1 MKKLTIACVVMLCS
15 VVSMAGNV
23 LGYWKGEVMTLP
35 IVFHLFQK
43 DGNLLATISSPA
55 QGATDIPCDMV
66 TVKGDSVEIKML
78 RLNASFKGV
87 LLPDEN
93 SIKGIFKQ
101 GLEVPLMLTR
111 TTAESAMLYR
121 PQEPKPPFVY
131 RQEEVKFNHG
141 EVSLAGTLTMPSW
154 GQNFPAV
161 VLVSGSGAQN
171 RDEELFGHKPFA
183 VIADHLTRAGIAVL
197 RYDDRGV
204 GGSSA
209 GSADDTTLD
218 FAQDALAAVDYLKTR
233 SEIDSENIGVIGH
246 SEGGTIAV
254 ICAAMRPDD
263 VAFIVSLAGA
273 MVKGRDVMVRQ
284 NCLLAEMSG
293 KPLAEEQKN
302 EVETIFAAIDSID
315 SPGRLREA
323 LRTIMANSAIQN
335 EASIEHSLNVMT
347 SPWYMAFVKF
357 DPSVHIVGVKCPF
370 LALNG
375 EWDVQVDAT
384 QNLEAVKRLAP
395 SATVKSYKN
404 MNHLFQEISS
414 FAQSMSYANISQTI
428 SPIVLD
434 DIATWV
440 VGEVRKR
447 R

>member
-1 MKKLTIACVVMLCS
+1 MKKLAITCVVMLYS
-15 VVSMAGNV
+15 VISMAGNV
-23 LGYWKGEVMTLP
+23 HGHWKGEVMTLP
-35 IVFHLFQK
+35 IVFHIFEK
-43 DGNLLATISSPA
+43 DGEMLATISSPA
-55 QGATDIPCDMV
+55 QGATDIPCEMV
-66 TVKGDSVEIKML
+66 TVKGDSVKIKML

-87 LLPDEN
+87 LSPDEN
-93 SIKGIFKQ
+93 SIKGQFKQ
-101 GLEVPLMLTR
+101 GVEVPLVLTR

-131 RQEEVKFNHG
+131 RQEEVTFNHG
-141 EVSLAGTLTMPSW
+141 EISLAGTLTMPSW
-154 GQNFPAV
+154 GRNFPAV

-183 VIADHLTRAGIAVL
+183 VIADFLTRAGIAVL

-233 SEIDSENIGVIGH
+233 SEIDSKNIGIIGH

-273 MVKGRDVMVRQ
+273 MVKGRDVMVQQ

-293 KPLAEEQKN
+293 NPLNEEQKR
-302 EVETIFAAIDSID
+302 EVETIFATIDSINEPD
-315 SPGRLREA
+315 RLRDALKTLMASHGEA
-323 LRTIMANSAIQN
+323 R
-335 EASIEHSLNVMT
+335 IEQSLKVMT

-357 DPSVHIVGVKCPF
+357 DPSTHLAQVKCPF

-375 EWDVQVDAT
+375 EWDAQVDAT
-384 QNLEAVKRLAP
+384 LNLEAVKRLVP
-395 SATVKSYKN
+395 SATVKSYKK
-404 MNHLFQEISS
+404 MNHLFQEIPN
-414 FAQSMSYANISQTI
+414 FAQSMSYGNICQTI

-440 VGEVRKR
+440 VDEVRKSR
-447 R
+447 

>member
-1 MKKLTIACVVMLCS
+1 MKKLAITCVVMLYS
-15 VVSMAGNV
+15 VISMAGNV
-23 LGYWKGEVMTLP
+23 HGYWKGEVMTLP
-35 IVFHLFQK
+35 IVFHIFEK
-43 DGNLLATISSPA
+43 DGEMLATISSPA
-55 QGATDIPCDMV
+55 QGATDIPCEMV
-66 TVKGDSVEIKML
+66 TVKGDSVKIKML

-87 LLPDEN
+87 LSPDEN
-93 SIKGIFKQ
+93 SIKGQFKQ
-101 GLEVPLMLTR
+101 GVEVPLVLTR

-131 RQEEVKFNHG
+131 RQEEVTFNHG
-141 EVSLAGTLTMPSW
+141 EISLAGTLTMPSW
-154 GQNFPAV
+154 GRNFPAV

-183 VIADHLTRAGIAVL
+183 VIADFLTRAGIAVL

-233 SEIDSENIGVIGH
+233 GEIDSKNIGIIGH

-273 MVKGRDVMVRQ
+273 MVKGRDVMVQQ

-293 KPLAEEQKN
+293 NPLNEEQKR
-302 EVETIFAAIDSID
+302 EVETIFATIDSINEPD
-315 SPGRLREA
+315 RLRDALKTLMASHGEA
-323 LRTIMANSAIQN
+323 R
-335 EASIEHSLNVMT
+335 IEQSLKVMT

-357 DPSVHIVGVKCPF
+357 DPSTHLAQVKCPF

-384 QNLEAVKRLAP
+384 LNLEAVKRLAP
-395 SATVKSYKN
+395 SAMVKSYKK
-404 MNHLFQEISS
+404 MNHLFQEISN
-414 FAQSMSYANISQTI
+414 FAQSMSYGNISQTI

-440 VGEVRKR
+440 VDEVRKSR
-447 R
+447 

>member
-1 MKKLTIACVVMLCS
+1 MKKLAITCVVMLYS
-15 VVSMAGNV
+15 VISMAGNV
-23 LGYWKGEVMTLP
+23 HGYWKGEVMTLP
-35 IVFHLFQK
+35 IVFHIFEK
-43 DGNLLATISSPA
+43 DGEMLATISSPA
-55 QGATDIPCDMV
+55 QGATDIPCEMV
-66 TVKGDSVEIKML
+66 TVKGDSVKIKML

-87 LLPDEN
+87 LSPDEN
-93 SIKGIFKQ
+93 SIKGQFKQ
-101 GLEVPLMLTR
+101 GVEVPLVLTR

-131 RQEEVKFNHG
+131 RQEEVTFNHG
-141 EVSLAGTLTMPSW
+141 EISLAGTLTMPSW
-154 GQNFPAV
+154 GRNFPAV

-183 VIADHLTRAGIAVL
+183 VIADFLTRAGIAVL

-233 SEIDSENIGVIGH
+233 SEIDSKNIGIIGH

-273 MVKGRDVMVRQ
+273 MVKGRDVMVQQ

-293 KPLAEEQKN
+293 NPLNEEQKR
-302 EVETIFAAIDSID
+302 EVETIFATIDSINEPD
-315 SPGRLREA
+315 RLRDALKTLMASHGEA
-323 LRTIMANSAIQN
+323 R
-335 EASIEHSLNVMT
+335 IEQSLKVMT

-357 DPSVHIVGVKCPF
+357 DPSTHLAQVKCPF

-375 EWDVQVDAT
+375 EWDAQVDAT
-384 QNLEAVKRLAP
+384 LNLEAVKRLAP
-395 SATVKSYKN
+395 SAMVKSYKK
-404 MNHLFQEISS
+404 MNHLFQEISN
-414 FAQSMSYANISQTI
+414 FAQSMSYGNISQTI

-440 VGEVRKR
+440 VDEVRKSR
-447 R
+447 

>member
-1 MKKLTIACVVMLCS
+1 MKKLAITCVVMLYS
-15 VVSMAGNV
+15 VISMAGNV
-23 LGYWKGEVMTLP
+23 HGYWKGEVMTLP
-35 IVFHLFQK
+35 IVFHISEK
-43 DGNLLATISSPA
+43 DGEMLATISSPA
-55 QGATDIPCDMV
+55 QGATDIPCEMV

-87 LLPDEN
+87 LSPDEN
-93 SIKGIFKQ
+93 SIKGQFKQ
-101 GLEVPLMLTR
+101 GVEVPLVLTR

-131 RQEEVKFNHG
+131 RQEEVTFNHG
-141 EVSLAGTLTMPSW
+141 EISLAGTLTMPSW
-154 GQNFPAV
+154 GRNFPAV

-183 VIADHLTRAGIAVL
+183 VIADFLTRAGIAVL

-233 SEIDSENIGVIGH
+233 SEIDSKNIGIIGH

-273 MVKGRDVMVRQ
+273 MVKGRDVMVQQ

-293 KPLAEEQKN
+293 NPLNEEQKR
-302 EVETIFAAIDSID
+302 EVETIFATIDSINEPD
-315 SPGRLREA
+315 RLRDALKTLMASHGEA
-323 LRTIMANSAIQN
+323 R
-335 EASIEHSLNVMT
+335 IEQSLKVMT

-357 DPSVHIVGVKCPF
+357 DPSTHLAQVKCPF

-384 QNLEAVKRLAP
+384 LNLEAVKRLAP
-395 SATVKSYKN
+395 SAMVKSYKK
-404 MNHLFQEISS
+404 MNHLFQEIPN
-414 FAQSMSYANISQTI
+414 FAQSMSYGNICQTI

-440 VGEVRKR
+440 VDEVRKSR
-447 R
+447 

>member
-1 MKKLTIACVVMLCS
+1 M
-15 VVSMAGNV
+15 
-23 LGYWKGEVMTLP
+23 
-35 IVFHLFQK
+35 
-43 DGNLLATISSPA
+43 
-55 QGATDIPCDMV
+55 
-66 TVKGDSVEIKML
+66 

-87 LLPDEN
+87 LSPDEN
-93 SIKGIFKQ
+93 SIKGQFKQ
-101 GLEVPLMLTR
+101 GVEVPLVLTR

-131 RQEEVKFNHG
+131 RQEEVTFNHG
-141 EVSLAGTLTMPSW
+141 EISLAGTLTMPSW
-154 GQNFPAV
+154 GRNFPAV

-183 VIADHLTRAGIAVL
+183 VIADFLTRAGIAVL

-233 SEIDSENIGVIGH
+233 SEIDSKNIGIIGH

-273 MVKGRDVMVRQ
+273 MVKGRDVMVQQ

-293 KPLAEEQKN
+293 NPLNEEQKR
-302 EVETIFAAIDSID
+302 EVETIFATIDSINEPD
-315 SPGRLREA
+315 RLRDALKTLMASHGEA
-323 LRTIMANSAIQN
+323 R
-335 EASIEHSLNVMT
+335 IEQSLKVMT

-357 DPSVHIVGVKCPF
+357 DPSTHLAQVKCPF

-384 QNLEAVKRLAP
+384 LNLEAVKRLAP
-395 SATVKSYKN
+395 SATVKSYKK
-404 MNHLFQEISS
+404 MNHLFQEIPN
-414 FAQSMSYANISQTI
+414 FAQSMSYGNICQTI

-440 VGEVRKR
+440 VDEVRKSR
-447 R
+447 

>member
-1 MKKLTIACVVMLCS
+1 MKKLAITCVVMLYS
-15 VVSMAGNV
+15 VISMAGNV
-23 LGYWKGEVMTLP
+23 HGYWKGEVMTLP
-35 IVFHLFQK
+35 IVFHIFEK
-43 DGNLLATISSPA
+43 DGEVLATISSPA
-55 QGATDIPCDMV
+55 QGATDIPCEMV

-78 RLNASFKGV
+78 RLNASYKGV
-87 LLPDEN
+87 LSPDEN
-93 SIKGIFKQ
+93 SIKGQFKQ
-101 GLEVPLMLTR
+101 GVEVPLVLTR

-131 RQEEVKFNHG
+131 RQEEVTFNHG
-141 EVSLAGTLTMPSW
+141 EISLAGTLTMPSW
-154 GQNFPAV
+154 GRNFPAV

-183 VIADHLTRAGIAVL
+183 VIADFLTRAGIAVL

-233 SEIDSENIGVIGH
+233 SEIDSKNIGIIGH

-273 MVKGRDVMVRQ
+273 MVKGRDVMVQQ

-293 KPLAEEQKN
+293 KPLNEEQKH
-302 EVETIFAAIDSID
+302 EVETIFATIDSINEPD
-315 SPGRLREA
+315 RLRDALKTLMASHGEA
-323 LRTIMANSAIQN
+323 H
-335 EASIEHSLNVMT
+335 IEQSLKVMT

-357 DPSVHIVGVKCPF
+357 DPSTHLAQVKCPF

-375 EWDVQVDAT
+375 EWDVQVDASL
-384 QNLEAVKRLAP
+384 NLEAVKRLAP
-395 SATVKSYKN
+395 SAMVKSYKK
-404 MNHLFQEISS
+404 MNHLFQEISN
-414 FAQSMSYANISQTI
+414 FAQSMSYGNISQTI

-440 VGEVRKR
+440 VDEVRKSR
-447 R
+447 

>member
-1 MKKLTIACVVMLCS
+1 MKKLAITCVVMLYS
-15 VVSMAGNV
+15 VISMAGNV
-23 LGYWKGEVMTLP
+23 HGYWKGEVMTLP
-35 IVFHLFQK
+35 IVFHIFEK
-43 DGNLLATISSPA
+43 DGEMLATISSPA
-55 QGATDIPCDMV
+55 QGATDIPCEMV
-66 TVKGDSVEIKML
+66 TVKGDSVKIKML

-87 LLPDEN
+87 LSPDEN
-93 SIKGIFKQ
+93 SIKGQFKQ
-101 GLEVPLMLTR
+101 GVEVPLVLTR

-131 RQEEVKFNHG
+131 RQEEVTFNHG
-141 EVSLAGTLTMPSW
+141 EILLAGTLTMPSW
-154 GQNFPAV
+154 GRNFPAV

-183 VIADHLTRAGIAVL
+183 VIADFLTRAGIAVL

-233 SEIDSENIGVIGH
+233 GEIDSKNIGIIGH

-273 MVKGRDVMVRQ
+273 MVKGRDVMVQQ

-293 KPLAEEQKN
+293 NPLNEEQKH
-302 EVETIFAAIDSID
+302 EVETIFATIDSINEPD
-315 SPGRLREA
+315 RLRDALKTLMASHGEA
-323 LRTIMANSAIQN
+323 RVEQ
-335 EASIEHSLNVMT
+335 SLKVMT

-357 DPSVHIVGVKCPF
+357 DPSTHLAQVKCPF

-384 QNLEAVKRLAP
+384 LNLGAVKRLAP
-395 SATVKSYKN
+395 SATVKSYKK
-404 MNHLFQEISS
+404 MNHLFQENPN
-414 FAQSMSYANISQTI
+414 FAQSMSYGNISQTI

-440 VGEVRKR
+440 VDEVRKSR
-447 R
+447 